1 MNAGATLAVTGATG
15 FVGQAV
21 VDAAARQGVALKAL
35 TRRDQA
41 AVAGVEWVRGDL
53 TDHAAL
59 AELVRGC
66 DAVLHIAGVVSAP
79 DAAGFHAGNVA
90 GTAAVLQAAQDAGVK
105 RLVCVSSL
113 SAREPEL
120 SLYGQSKLQAEQLVM
135 AADLDGALDWTIVRP
150 PAVYGPRDREILELF
165 RSARWGL
172 VPMPPKG
179 RTSVIHVDDLARLL
193 LALVPA
199 GPLVSGRIFEPDDGR
214 AGCWDHQE
222 LARAIGRAVG
232 RRVWAPNLPAWVLWA
247 AARADGLLRGKGA
260 KLTRDRVGYMIH
272 PDWGCGAAFAVP
284 AAVWRPEVETMAG
297 LRATAEWYRAQGW
310 L

>member
-1 MNAGATLAVTGATG
+1 MTPTAPIAITGATG

-21 VDAAARQGVALKAL
+21 VEAAARQNIPLRAL
-35 TRRDQA
+35 TRRDQPA
-41 AVAGVEWVRGDL
+41 TPGVTWVPGDL
-53 TDHAAL
+53 TDHTAL

-66 DAVLHIAGVVSAP
+66 EAVLHIAGVVSAP

-90 GTAAVLQAAQDAGVK
+90 GTQAVLRATQDAGIA
-105 RLVCVSSL
+105 RLICVSSL
-113 SAREPEL
+113 SAREPQL
-120 SLYGQSKLQAEQLVM
+120 SLYGQSKQQAEQLVM
-135 AADLDGALDWTIVRP
+135 ATGLDWTIVRP

-165 RSARWGL
+165 RAARWGL
-172 VPMPPKG
+172 VPMPPRG

-199 GPLVSGRIFEPDDGR
+199 GPLISGKIFEPDDGL
-214 AGCWDHQE
+214 AGCWDHQH
-222 LARAIGRAVG
+222 LARAIGHAVG
-232 RRVWAPNLPAWVLWA
+232 RRVWAPNLPAWLLHA

-272 PDWGCGAAFAVP
+272 PDWGCGTAFAVP
-284 AAVWRPEVETMAG
+284 PSIWQPQVETTAG
-297 LRATAEWYRAQGW
+297 LRATADWYRAQGW